1 VPIYEYRCRKCNHKF
16 EVLQKLG
23 EGGADLE
30 CPVCREKSPERIFSV
45 FSGAGSE
52 KSSQTCGSSKFT

>member
-1 VPIYEYRCRKCNHKF
+1 MPIYEYRCRRCDHKF

-23 EGGADLE
+23 EGGAGLE

-52 KSSQTCGSSKFT
+52 KSSQTCASSKST